1 MNLHNYLAAFLEDLK
16 DHNCSERTVET
27 YGYHL
32 EKFLRFLGEHY
43 PGIGCLERITR
54 EVLRDYQHSLT
65 TYRTREGRPLS
76 NRTQVLK
83 LRALRAF
90 FGYLVREDR
99 ILKNPASS
107 LHLPKEEQRLVRN
120 VPTEAEVAEL
130 LKSLDG
136 RDPLSIRNRAIVE
149 LLYGCGLRTTE
160 LCRLGV
166 QDVDLKEQTVTIVN
180 GKGGKSR
187 IVPIGQYAA
196 HYLHLYLEKSRR
208 YMLKGKRQD
217 PGILFLSQRGNPFN
231 KTTINK
237 SVMRAVTRKLGGKR
251 YLSCYSLRH
260 GIATHLLANR
270 VDITYIARLLGH
282 ASLRTT
288 QRYAHVEIGDLKKM
302 HSLYHPRERISPK
315 S

>member
-1 MNLHNYLAAFLEDLK
+1 MNLQAYLASFLEDLK
-16 DHNCSERTVET
+16 EHNCSDRTVET

-32 EKFLRFLGEHY
+32 EKFLRFLSEHY
-43 PGIGCLERITR
+43 PRIGSLERITR
-54 EVLRDYQHSLT
+54 EVLQDYQHSLT
-65 TYRTREGRPLS
+65 THRTREGRPLS

-107 LHLPKEEQRLVRN
+107 LRLPKEEQRLVRN

-130 LKSLDG
+130 LKTLDG

-160 LCRLGV
+160 LCRLNV
-166 QDVDLKEQTVTIVN
+166 QDVDLKEQIVTIVK

-196 HYLHLYLEKSRR
+196 HYLQLYLDKGRR
-208 YMLKGKRQD
+208 YMLKGKSQD
-217 PGILFLSQRGNPFN
+217 SGILFLSQRGNPFN

-237 SVMRAVTRKLGGKR
+237 SVMRPVARKLGGKR
-251 YLSCYSLRH
+251 YLSCYSFRRAV
-260 GIATHLLANR
+260 ATHLLANR

-288 QRYAHVEIGDLKKM
+288 QRYAQVEIGDLKKM
-302 HSLYHPRERISPK
+302 HSLYHPRERGSRR
-315 S
+315 